1 MMVEQEG
8 LETISSFLESH
19 QKLRD
24 EIVGLQRIE
33 EILTNGQLR
42 YLYLVSL
49 FSSDNVYDT
58 QTAVDS
64 MKKLHRLKNSID
76 YLNLEEGIRNEVKK
90 YVDEGIDIVN
100 NDLKNFKNEIGD

>member
-1 MMVEQEG
+1 MVVEQEG
-8 LETISSFLESH
+8 FETIISFLESH

-24 EIVGLQRIE
+24 EIVSLQRIE
-33 EILTNGQLR
+33 EILANDQIR

-64 MKKLHRLKNSID
+64 LKKLQRLKNVID

-90 YVDEGIDIVN
+90 YVDEGIGIVN
-100 NDLKNFKNEIGD
+100 NDLKSFKDGIKD